1 MASDNRSVSAV
12 PSPTSSPTPIPD
24 HDHHLTNGALAAAIA
39 VPVLTVLSVIVLLFF
54 CLRRRTTSSLEGEP
68 AMPAA
73 AGIKEKLGSF
83 RRRPKP
89 PPPPPAAATEPPI
102 LTSEQNN
109 AYYTG
114 LDTSSLGSRGD
125 SGEYQPRASYEP
137 PPPPYI
143 REPSPQ
149 EMRTRSPF
157 DDPPHNHSIA
167 DSMRLAPF
175 ERPDTPHSTSTHSV
189 TSTQYSDDAS
199 VHEAKEARR
208 SIGGAQIVDAM
219 SITSAEGARSGSD
232 PFVSPM
238 GSPTSAARAG
248 GEGLRRAS
256 DVSEMERP

>member
-1 MASDNRSVSAV
+1 M
-12 PSPTSSPTPIPD
+12 
-24 HDHHLTNGALAAAIA
+24 LAAA
-39 VPVLTVLSVIVLLFF
+39 
-54 CLRRRTTSSLEGEP
+54 SL
-68 AMPAA
+68 
-73 AGIKEKLGSF
+73 KEKLGSF

-89 PPPPPAAATEPPI
+89 PPPPPATVTEPPI

-149 EMRTRSPF
+149 AMQEMRTRSPF

-167 DSMRLAPF
+167 DSMHLAPF

-219 SITSAEGARSGSD
+219 SITSADGARSGSD